1 VLSIQGDRAVGSVRS
16 IPGVHAVRA
25 LESASDLLE
34 KFGGHPAAAG
44 FTVPTEAI
52 DSLRTRL
59 CTWVTEQI
67 GAEALVPESIYDA
80 ELGVDELHEQLLNQI
95 LRLGPFGM
103 GNPAPRLKVRQT
115 HVRGVRV
122 MGKDRRHIKWSLRSH
137 GVDAVWWGGAEHLDT
152 LQDGAVDLLG
162 SLTVNVWRGRRSLQ
176 FVVRDARRCASA

>member
-1 VLSIQGDRAVGSVRS
+1 
-16 IPGVHAVRA
+16 

-95 LRLGPFGM
+95 LRLDLSVWAIPHRDSRYARPTFEAYGSWARIDDTSSGPLEATGSM
-103 GNPAPRLKVRQT
+103 
-115 HVRGVRV
+115 
-122 MGKDRRHIKWSLRSH
+122 RS
-137 GVDAVWWGGAEHLDT
+137 GGAGQSIST
-152 LQDGAVDLLG
+152 R
-162 SLTVNVWRGRRSLQ
+162 SKTGRSTS
-176 FVVRDARRCASA
+176 SAHSP